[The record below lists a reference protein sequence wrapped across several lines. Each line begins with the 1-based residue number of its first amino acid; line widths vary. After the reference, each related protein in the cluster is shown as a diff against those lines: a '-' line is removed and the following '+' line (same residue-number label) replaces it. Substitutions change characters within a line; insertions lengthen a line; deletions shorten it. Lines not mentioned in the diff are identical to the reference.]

1 MLVLSRKRDESIVI
15 DGRITITVVQVN
27 GNSVRLGI
35 EAPREVPVH
44 RAELLR
50 RVVEMTIPAPA
61 AQGETPTF
69 NAAEVGAA

>member
-15 DGRITITVVQVN
+15 DGRITITIVQVN

-35 EAPREVPVH
+35 EAPREIPVH

-50 RVVEMTIPAPA
+50 RVVEMTSS
-61 AQGETPTF
+61 
-69 NAAEVGAA
+69 AAEAPESLPQAGAA